1 MTTDER
7 FEHMERN
14 LAAVSDAIM
23 ARAQLALGNEEAL
36 KRLASGWEL
45 AQANMQNLSGAV
57 ERLTDGQ
64 QSLVDA
70 HKSLVEAH
78 KGLVEAHKRTEES
91 LQRYI
96 EAADARMRQMEA
108 NLDALIRIITAEH
121 SNGRGQLGK

>member
-7 FEHMERN
+7 FEHIERN
-14 LAAVSDAIM
+14 LAAASDAIM

-45 AQANMQNLSGAV
+45 AQANMQNLAGAV
-57 ERLTDGQ
+57 ERLIDGQ
-64 QSLVDA
+64 Q
-70 HKSLVEAH
+70 SLVEAH
-78 KGLVEAHKRTEES
+78 KGLVEAHQRTEES
-91 LQRYI
+91 LQRNI
-96 EAADARMRQMEA
+96 EAADARMRPMEA